1 MNVKCFAF
9 VSALTTAFAVA
20 SLAPQP
26 AAGQGRAGG
35 TQTSS
40 TVAAGPWTVPRT
52 ADGQPDLQGVWLNT
66 SATPFERPEA
76 LAGRQ
81 FLTDDEVAELSR
93 RANRIF
99 KENDA
104 DLAIGDGLYLAALAD
119 VDAFRRRGANRSSN
133 FMVDREF
140 DNRTSLIVDPPDGK
154 LPALM
159 PAAVERLAAITARD
173 LDPAGPEDLNPRA
186 RCVTPGMPRIGPGP
200 RGDPLYGYYQIF
212 QSPGYF
218 VLVMET
224 NHDARIVR
232 LDGSPP
238 LSPRIRQWH
247 GDSRGRWDGDT
258 LVIETANFSSR
269 SNFLGAAEN
278 LHLVERLT
286 RVASD
291 AIRYE
296 VTVDDPTTWARPWTA
311 AVRLKRQDANIYEF
325 ACHEGNGDIMLS
337 ILAIARAYGPRGG
350 GGTGRAPR
358 TLIVTGVRASPPSGA
373 GGVSAG
379 EPPRIPQRLSP
390 DHSSVGLNRPPERAS
405 DQDPM
410 SVVGQSRP
418 RIDAVERVSGAARYT
433 GDVKLPGMAYA
444 RVLRSPHPHAR
455 ITSIDTRRA
464 REMSGVYA
472 VLTRENCDT
481 IWRSGDQQNPR
492 HLFGPVRRGSGSR
505 RGGRRPPR
513 RRRRF
518 QAIEVDYEA
527 LDFVLDPEEA
537 LQPGAVEIQ
546 PGGNLSHRRDG
557 EALPEVY
564 QRGSV
569 DTGFAAA
576 AVVMV
581 EETCVS
587 KHHNN
592 AQMEPCT
599 AMDAEKVVLPRQL
612 QLDGTPRLPREDRAM
627 RSAS

>member
-1 MNVKCFAF
+1 MNDKRFAF

-26 AAGQGRAGG
+26 AAGQDRAGG
-35 TQTSS
+35 AATSS
-40 TVAAGPWTVPRT
+40 TAAAGPWTAPRT

-81 FLTDDEVAELSR
+81 LLTDDEVAELSR

-104 DLAIGDGLYLAALAD
+104 DLAIGDALFLAALAD
-119 VDAFRRRGANRSSN
+119 TDAFRRQGANRSSN

-140 DNRTSLIVDPPDGK
+140 DNRTSQIVDPPDGK
-154 LPALM
+154 LPTLM
-159 PAAVERLAAITARD
+159 PAAVERLAATTARD

-212 QSPGYF
+212 QSPGYL
-218 VLVMET
+218 VLMMET

-258 LVIETANFSSR
+258 LVIDTANFSSK

-311 AVRLKRQDANIYEF
+311 DVRLERQDANIYEF

-337 ILAIARAYGPRGG
+337 ILATARAFGPRG
-350 GGTGRAPR
+350 AAPFEEPR
-358 TLIVTGVRASPPSGA
+358 TR
-373 GGVSAG
+373 
-379 EPPRIPQRLSP
+379 
-390 DHSSVGLNRPPERAS
+390 
-405 DQDPM
+405 
-410 SVVGQSRP
+410 
-418 RIDAVERVSGAARYT
+418 
-433 GDVKLPGMAYA
+433 
-444 RVLRSPHPHAR
+444 
-455 ITSIDTRRA
+455 
-464 REMSGVYA
+464 
-472 VLTRENCDT
+472 
-481 IWRSGDQQNPR
+481 
-492 HLFGPVRRGSGSR
+492 
-505 RGGRRPPR
+505 
-513 RRRRF
+513 
-518 QAIEVDYEA
+518 
-527 LDFVLDPEEA
+527 
-537 LQPGAVEIQ
+537 
-546 PGGNLSHRRDG
+546 
-557 EALPEVY
+557 
-564 QRGSV
+564 
-569 DTGFAAA
+569 
-576 AVVMV
+576 
-581 EETCVS
+581 
-587 KHHNN
+587 
-592 AQMEPCT
+592 
-599 AMDAEKVVLPRQL
+599 
-612 QLDGTPRLPREDRAM
+612 
-627 RSAS
+627 

>member
-1 MNVKCFAF
+1 MNVKRFAF
-9 VSALTTAFAVA
+9 VSALPTAFAVA

-218 VLVMET
+218 VLMMET

-278 LHLVERLT
+278 LDLVERFT

-311 AVRLKRQDANIYEF
+311 AVRLKRQDANI
-325 ACHEGNGDIMLS
+325 
-337 ILAIARAYGPRGG
+337 
-350 GGTGRAPR
+350 
-358 TLIVTGVRASPPSGA
+358 
-373 GGVSAG
+373 
-379 EPPRIPQRLSP
+379 
-390 DHSSVGLNRPPERAS
+390 
-405 DQDPM
+405 
-410 SVVGQSRP
+410 
-418 RIDAVERVSGAARYT
+418 
-433 GDVKLPGMAYA
+433 
-444 RVLRSPHPHAR
+444 
-455 ITSIDTRRA
+455 TS
-464 REMSGVYA
+464 
-472 VLTRENCDT
+472 L
-481 IWRSGDQQNPR
+481 
-492 HLFGPVRRGSGSR
+492 
-505 RGGRRPPR
+505 
-513 RRRRF
+513 
-518 QAIEVDYEA
+518 
-527 LDFVLDPEEA
+527 
-537 LQPGAVEIQ
+537 
-546 PGGNLSHRRDG
+546 
-557 EALPEVY
+557 
-564 QRGSV
+564 
-569 DTGFAAA
+569 
-576 AVVMV
+576 
-581 EETCVS
+581 
-587 KHHNN
+587 
-592 AQMEPCT
+592 
-599 AMDAEKVVLPRQL
+599 
-612 QLDGTPRLPREDRAM
+612 RAM
-627 RSAS
+627 RGTGTSC